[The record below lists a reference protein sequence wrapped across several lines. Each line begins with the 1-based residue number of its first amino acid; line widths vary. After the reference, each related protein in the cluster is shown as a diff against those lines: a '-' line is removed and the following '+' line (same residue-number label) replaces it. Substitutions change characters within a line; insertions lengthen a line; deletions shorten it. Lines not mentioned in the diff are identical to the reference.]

1 MRVIVVED
9 EERIRDGIK
18 GLLEMMGRDYEWA
31 GEAENGRA
39 GLKLIQEEH
48 PDIVITDIRM
58 PDMSGLEMLEKMAES
73 GIFPKIIVL
82 SAYSEFEYARQAMKL
97 GVTEYLLKPV
107 SVDEFSRAM
116 NTMKVRIEK
125 ERSIQPETLG
135 TLEQVMGAVLYG
147 QLEAD
152 AALADYLQNRYG
164 LDAEQKIAEICIYFG
179 NDYEDKADRAEKEW
193 KNLLNQ
199 KKDMRFCMI
208 RADYEQVLL
217 VLVYQFSNLQELERR
232 IQYLMLEENVG
243 RKPMGSVGWIVAE
256 GLKDIKQRFELL
268 YEYMD
273 WNLTLGED
281 VLIVYPKIMQIQTE
295 VCIYPIELEN
305 RMKMEACYGNFQQV
319 RKIIKS
325 FHTYFSSGKLYTP
338 KDIKECYVRFIWAFI
353 HITKEIDVLDYE
365 RLNQQE
371 ILDRVMG
378 AKMFSELEE
387 TFEELLGKVN
397 ARVKDEDEITH
408 LTVRR
413 IKSMIHEFYQS
424 GITLDEIAL
433 KLNLTPEYLSTQFH
447 KETGET
453 YSSYLKNYRI
463 NKAKELFIGTQKKQ
477 YNVECRYACRMQRR
491 FRIRRRLWLGRSG
504 FGGIRCA
511 GRKGS
516 YDLVLLGDG
525 RTSESA

>member
-179 NDYEDKADRAEKEW
+179 E
-193 KNLLNQ
+193 
-199 KKDMRFCMI
+199 
-208 RADYEQVLL
+208 
-217 VLVYQFSNLQELERR
+217 
-232 IQYLMLEENVG
+232 
-243 RKPMGSVGWIVAE
+243 
-256 GLKDIKQRFELL
+256 
-268 YEYMD
+268 
-273 WNLTLGED
+273 
-281 VLIVYPKIMQIQTE
+281 
-295 VCIYPIELEN
+295 
-305 RMKMEACYGNFQQV
+305 
-319 RKIIKS
+319 
-325 FHTYFSSGKLYTP
+325 
-338 KDIKECYVRFIWAFI
+338 
-353 HITKEIDVLDYE
+353 
-365 RLNQQE
+365 
-371 ILDRVMG
+371 
-378 AKMFSELEE
+378 
-387 TFEELLGKVN
+387 
-397 ARVKDEDEITH
+397 
-408 LTVRR
+408 
-413 IKSMIHEFYQS
+413 
-424 GITLDEIAL
+424 
-433 KLNLTPEYLSTQFH
+433 
-447 KETGET
+447 
-453 YSSYLKNYRI
+453 
-463 NKAKELFIGTQKKQ
+463 
-477 YNVECRYACRMQRR
+477 
-491 FRIRRRLWLGRSG
+491 
-504 FGGIRCA
+504 
-511 GRKGS
+511 
-516 YDLVLLGDG
+516 
-525 RTSESA
+525 